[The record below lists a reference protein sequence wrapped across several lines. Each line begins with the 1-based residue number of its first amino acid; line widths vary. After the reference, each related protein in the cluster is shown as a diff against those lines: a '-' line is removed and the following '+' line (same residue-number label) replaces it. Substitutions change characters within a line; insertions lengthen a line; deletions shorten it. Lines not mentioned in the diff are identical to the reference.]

1 MRAFD
6 YHIQQSSIMFIK
18 AKSYIHMQSLK
29 TEIEEKTK
37 TKKQKHNRKPLQ
49 KQKTNRLRV
58 PKTSLHYTT
67 QTKTDRKHFKKKLTR
82 STFSFLISSKLKR
95 LFSAIFVCSFSGYL
109 TPKKKLLHSH
119 RASIYTY

>member
-37 TKKQKHNRKPLQ
+37 TKKQKHNRKRLQ

-67 QTKTDRKHFKKKLTR
+67 QTKTEPNDIPKTFFFKKK
-82 STFSFLISSKLKR
+82 
-95 LFSAIFVCSFSGYL
+95 
-109 TPKKKLLHSH
+109 KKNLRDRHSP
-119 RASIYTY
+119 S